1 MGPGVLTI
9 QQTLLLIVSW
19 TEQTTHKPEVNKQFS
34 VTKHFQTSDI
44 KEDFKSC
51 WCPDWTQCMIK
62 CCDVAGMVSINN
74 LTVISVYRVF
84 MIIEKVTPIT
94 KSRTQNTVCRYYQCN
109 DGSPVSARGLSPG
122 CWRRPPGCW
131 ARCTRCPPPPGSGAD
146 TPSWRTAWGG
156 SLGAGSKTPAFY
168 GICEAKKCFLR
179 SELAGD
185 MMLWLMFRKL
195 TSRSTWKL
203 LKHNFHPTIFSALS
217 A

>member
-34 VTKHFQTSDI
+34 VTKLFQTSDI

-51 WCPDWTQCMIK
+51 WLLWLDTVDDKVLRCCRDGVHQQPDRHLG
-62 CCDVAGMVSINN
+62 VP
-74 LTVISVYRVF
+74 RVHDHW
-84 MIIEKVTPIT
+84 EGDPHHQV
-94 KSRTQNTVCRYYQCN
+94 RTQNTVCRYYQCN
-109 DGSPVSARGLSPG
+109 DGSPVSARGPSPG

-131 ARCTRCPPPPGSGAD
+131 AGCTRCPPPLGSGAD

-179 SELAGD
+179 AELAGD